1 MLESK
6 LRWQCR
12 RGVRELDNLFHKYLD
27 CSYDR
32 SSQKDKL
39 LFHKLLDCSN
49 SELIS
54 CFFYDDSSGDS
65 ELDGIIQKIKK

>member
-12 RGVRELDNLFHKYLD
+12 RGVRELDNLFHNYLD
-27 CSYDR
+27 RSYGR

-39 LFHKLLDCSN
+39 LFHKLLDRSN

-54 CFFYDDSSGDS
+54 CFFYDDSLGDS